1 MKKILFPTDFSEKAN
16 NAFIYALKWAEK
28 YDAEIVTLH
37 VYELPVLDMS
47 YVDVPIYQAEVY
59 QSLELN
65 SFQNFKDQIPV
76 LREIA
81 SRHKLEHI
89 PISNVLLSG
98 DLVSNILQLVAS
110 ENINFVIMGTSR
122 VSGFK
127 EMFLGTNTASVM
139 TGSNA
144 YVIGIPDD
152 ASYQPIDKICFTTQY
167 TIEDLAA
174 LRKLIPIA
182 EKFNAKIKCIFIENE
197 ENEVKEVIIADWKAM
212 FAADKVEF
220 YTVRSK
226 DVEDSILDF
235 IKLHKI
241 NLFAVAKHKRGFWD
255 NLFHSSLTKK
265 LAMHIEIPL
274 LVLHDNWFSS
284 IPKLV
289 NVYLSLFQKRT

>member
-1 MKKILFPTDFSEKAN
+1 MKKILVPTDFSEKAN
-16 NAFIYALKWAEK
+16 NAFVYALKWAEK
-28 YDAEIVTLH
+28 YEAEIITLH
-37 VYELPVLDMS
+37 VYELPILDMS

-89 PISNVLLSG
+89 PIKNVLLSG
-98 DLVSNILQLVAS
+98 DLVSNILQLVES
-110 ENINFVIMGTSR
+110 EHINFVIMGTSR

-139 TGSNA
+139 TGSEA

-152 ASYQPIDKICFTTQY
+152 SSYQPIHKICFTTQY
-167 TIEDLAA
+167 TDEELVA

-182 EKFNAKIKCIFIENE
+182 QKFDAQIKCIFIENE
-197 ENEVKEVIIADWKAM
+197 DNQVNEVIIANWKAM
-212 FAADKVEF
+212 FAHDKVEF
-220 YTVRSK
+220 HKVISN

-235 IKLHKI
+235 IKLHNI
-241 NLFAVAKHKRGFWD
+241 DLLAVAKHKRGFWD
-255 NLFHSSLTKK
+255 SLFHSSLTKK
-265 LAMHIEIPL
+265 LAMHIHIPL
-274 LVLHDNWFSS
+274 LVLHDN
-284 IPKLV
+284 
-289 NVYLSLFQKRT
+289 

>member
-16 NAFIYALKWAEK
+16 NAFVYALKWAEK

-37 VYELPVLDMS
+37 VYELPILDMS

-59 QSLELN
+59 QTLELN
-65 SFQNFKDQIPV
+65 SFENFKDQIPV

-81 SRHKLEHI
+81 RRHKLEHI

-98 DLVSNILQLVAS
+98 DLVSNILQLVES
-110 ENINFVIMGTSR
+110 ERINFVIMGTSR

-139 TGSNA
+139 TGSEA

-152 ASYQPIDKICFTTQY
+152 SSYQPIHKICFTTQFS
-167 TIEDLAA
+167 TEELEA

-182 EKFNAKIKCIFIENE
+182 KKFDAAIECIFIETDD
-197 ENEVKEVIIADWKAM
+197 NEVKDVIIADWKM
-212 FAADKVEF
+212 IFSMEKVTF
-220 YTVRSK
+220 HTVKSN

-235 IKLHKI
+235 IKLHRI
-241 NLFAVAKHKRGFWD
+241 NLLAVAKHKRGFWD
-255 NLFHSSLTKK
+255 SLFHASLTKK
-265 LAMHIEIPL
+265 LAMHIHIPL
-274 LVLHDNWFSS
+274 LVVHDH
-284 IPKLV
+284 
-289 NVYLSLFQKRT
+289 

>member
-16 NAFIYALKWAEK
+16 NAFVYALKWAEK

-37 VYELPVLDMS
+37 VYELPILDTS

-81 SRHKLEHI
+81 SKHKLDHI
-89 PISNVLLSG
+89 QISNVLLSG
-98 DLVSNILQLVAS
+98 DLVSNILQLVES
-110 ENINFVIMGTSR
+110 EHINFVIMGTSR

-139 TGSNA
+139 TGSEA
-144 YVIGIPDD
+144 CVIGIPDD
-152 ASYQPIDKICFTTQY
+152 SSYRPIHKICFTTQF
-167 TIEDLAA
+167 TDEEQDA

-182 EKFNAKIKCIFIENE
+182 KKFNAAIDCIFIETEN
-197 ENEVKEVIIADWKAM
+197 NEVKDVIVANWKLL
-212 FAADKVEF
+212 FAKEKVTF
-220 YTVRSK
+220 HTVRSN

-235 IKLHKI
+235 IKLHRSD
-241 NLFAVAKHKRGFWD
+241 LLAVAKHKRGFWD
-255 NLFHSSLTKK
+255 SLFHSSLTKK
-265 LAMHIEIPL
+265 LAMHIDIPL
-274 LVLHDNWFSS
+274 LVLHDE
-284 IPKLV
+284 
-289 NVYLSLFQKRT
+289 

>member
-16 NAFIYALKWAEK
+16 NAFAYALKWAEK

-37 VYELPVLDMS
+37 VYELPILDMS

-59 QSLELN
+59 QTLELN
-65 SFQNFKDQIPV
+65 SFENFKDQIPV

-81 SRHKLEHI
+81 RRHKLEHI

-98 DLVSNILQLVAS
+98 DLVSNILQLVES
-110 ENINFVIMGTSR
+110 ERINFVIMGTSR

-139 TGSNA
+139 TGSEA

-152 ASYQPIDKICFTTQY
+152 SSYQPIHKICFTTQFSA
-167 TIEDLAA
+167 EELEA

-182 EKFNAKIKCIFIENE
+182 KKFDAAIECIFIETDD
-197 ENEVKEVIIADWKAM
+197 NEVKDVVIADWKII
-212 FAADKVEF
+212 FSKEKVTF
-220 YTVRSK
+220 HTVKSN

-235 IKLHKI
+235 IKLHRI
-241 NLFAVAKHKRGFWD
+241 NLLAVAKHKRGFWD
-255 NLFHSSLTKK
+255 SLFHASLTKK
-265 LAMHIEIPL
+265 LAMHIHIPL
-274 LVLHDNWFSS
+274 LVVHDH
-284 IPKLV
+284 
-289 NVYLSLFQKRT
+289 

>member
-16 NAFIYALKWAEK
+16 NAFVYALKWAEK
-28 YDAEIVTLH
+28 YEAEIITLH
-37 VYELPVLDMS
+37 VYELPILDMS

-81 SRHKLEHI
+81 TRHKLEHI

-98 DLVSNILQLVAS
+98 DLVSNILQLVES
-110 ENINFVIMGTSR
+110 EHINFVIMGTSR

-139 TGSNA
+139 TGSEA

-152 ASYQPIDKICFTTQY
+152 SSYQPIHKICFTTQY
-167 TIEDLAA
+167 TVEELTA

-182 EKFNAKIKCIFIENE
+182 KKFNAKIKCIFIENE
-197 ENEVKEVIIADWKAM
+197 DNEVNEVIIADWKAM
-212 FAADKVEF
+212 FAHDKVEF
-220 YTVRSK
+220 HKVISN

-235 IKLHKI
+235 IKLHNI
-241 NLFAVAKHKRGFWD
+241 DLLAVAKHKRGFWD
-255 NLFHSSLTKK
+255 SLFHSSLTKK
-265 LAMHIEIPL
+265 LAMHIHIPL
-274 LVLHDNWFSS
+274 LVLHDN
-284 IPKLV
+284 
-289 NVYLSLFQKRT
+289 

>member
-16 NAFIYALKWAEK
+16 NAFVYALKWAEK
-28 YDAEIVTLH
+28 FEAEIITLH
-37 VYELPVLDMS
+37 VYELPILDMS

-98 DLVSNILQLVAS
+98 DLVANILQLVES
-110 ENINFVIMGTSR
+110 ERINFVIMGTSR
-122 VSGFK
+122 VSGFQ

-139 TGSNA
+139 TGSDTS
-144 YVIGIPDD
+144 VLGIPDD
-152 ASYQPIDKICFTTQY
+152 SSYQPINKICFTTQFATEEMDSLKSLL
-167 TIEDLAA
+167 TIAKKF
-174 LRKLIPIA
+174 RA
-182 EKFNAKIKCIFIENE
+182 EIDCVYIQTPD
-197 ENEVKEVIIADWKAM
+197 NEVNEVIIANWKAI
-212 FAADKVEF
+212 FASEKVEF
-220 YTVRSK
+220 HTIKSK

-235 IKLHKI
+235 IKLHRI
-241 NLFAVAKHKRGFWD
+241 DLLAVAKQKRGFWD

-265 LAMHIEIPL
+265 LAMHIHIPL
-274 LVLHDNWFSS
+274 LVLHDH
-284 IPKLV
+284 
-289 NVYLSLFQKRT
+289 